1 MSNVILEKV
10 SRNFGEFA
18 AVSSVDLRINEGEFV
33 TLLGPSGCGKTTT
46 LRMVAGLEQNSAGR
60 ISIGNEIVSDAARG
74 IFVPSERRRLGMVF
88 QSYAIWPHMTVFEN
102 VAYPLRVRR
111 RPDAEIREAVAR
123 TLRLVEMEGFAQR
136 PAPALSGG
144 QQQRVAI
151 ARALVFEP
159 KVLLLDEPLSNLD
172 AKLRLQMG
180 DEFRAIQ
187 RRLGMT
193 TLYVT
198 HDQSEAMAL
207 SDRVVVMDRGR
218 IQQIGA
224 PEEIYRFPANRTV
237 AAFFGTPN
245 LLDAE
250 VEACARI
257 DHQRVRLDVVGQGW
271 RGPCEAAHEMR
282 LGQPVTVM
290 VRPEDARIASAGSGA
305 GDQELRWSGRIKR
318 TTFRGATRSV
328 VVQTDNGQLNVD
340 ASAFHNFAVG
350 DDVSVVVPQ
359 QAAWALPSEKA
370 AR

>member
-1 MSNVILEKV
+1 MSDVVLEKV
-10 SRNFGEFA
+10 SRHFGDFI
-18 AVSSVDLRINEGEFV
+18 AVNDVDLRVAEGEFV

-46 LRMVAGLEQNSAGR
+46 LRMVAGLEQNTGGR
-60 ISIGNEIVSDAARG
+60 ISIDNEIVSDAASRV
-74 IFVPSERRRLGMVF
+74 FVPSERRRLGMVF

-111 RPDAEIREAVAR
+111 RPADEIRDRVMK
-123 TLRLVEMEGFAQR
+123 TLRLVEMESFAER

-187 RRLGMT
+187 KRLGMT

-218 IQQIGA
+218 IQQVGA
-224 PEEIYRFPANRTV
+224 PEEIYRYPANRTV
-237 AAFFGTPN
+237 AGFFGTPN
-245 LLDAE
+245 LLAAN
-250 VEACARI
+250 VEACTRI
-257 DHQRVRLDVVGQGW
+257 DGGRVRLDVAGPGW
-271 RGPCEAAHEMR
+271 RGRCEAATEVPA
-282 LGQPVTVM
+282 GGAVTVM
-290 VRPEDARIASAGSGA
+290 VRPEDIRISSGA
-305 GDQELRWSGRIKR
+305 GDDGLRWSGRIAH
-318 TTFRGATRSV
+318 TIFRGATRSIFV
-328 VVQTDNGQLNVD
+328 ETEQGRLNVD
-340 ASAFHNFAVG
+340 APAFGGYAVG
-350 DDVSVVVPQ
+350 DTVTVTVPQ
-359 QAAWALPSEKA
+359 SAAWAVVDQ
-370 AR
+370 

>member
-18 AVSSVDLRINEGEFV
+18 AVSNVDLRVNEGEFL

-46 LRMVAGLEQNSAGR
+46 LRMVAGLEQNTGGR
-60 ISIGNEIVSDAARG
+60 ISIGGEVVSDAARG
-74 IFVPSERRRLGMVF
+74 VFVPSEHRRLGMVF

-111 RPDAEIREAVAR
+111 RPAAEVRDLVEKA
-123 TLRLVEMEGFAQR
+123 LRLVEMEGFGQR

-180 DEFRAIQ
+180 EEFRAIQ

-198 HDQSEAMAL
+198 HDQSEAMTL
-207 SDRVVVMDRGR
+207 SDRVVVMQAGR
-218 IQQIGA
+218 ILQIGT
-224 PEEIYRFPANRTV
+224 PEEIYQRPQSQAV
-237 AAFFGTPN
+237 ATFFGSPN
-245 LLDAE
+245 LMRAT
-250 VEACARI
+250 VTACS
-257 DHQRVRLDVVGQGW
+257 
-271 RGPCEAAHEMR
+271 R
-282 LGQPVTVM
+282 LGEREFKLSVRANGWEGICRAGEVASTGADVMVM
-290 VRPEDARIASAGSGA
+290 VRPENVHLASTKAPGKGDAGGLAGRVVQSSFHGA
-305 GDQELRWSGRIKR
+305 R
-318 TTFRGATRSV
+318 RSV
-328 VVQTDNGQLNVD
+328 VVDVNGSLLKADVPAMEPLSD
-340 ASAFHNFAVG
+340 VVMLTI
-350 DDVSVVVPQ
+350 DDR
-359 QAAWALPSEKA
+359 AAWALAP
-370 AR
+370 

>member
-1 MSNVILEKV
+1 MSNVLLEKV
-10 SRNFGEFA
+10 GRNFGEFA
-18 AVSSVDLRINEGEFV
+18 AVSDVDLQVNEGEFV

-46 LRMVAGLEQNSAGR
+46 LRMVAGLEQNTSGR
-60 ISIGNEIVSDAARG
+60 ISIDNEVVSDAARG

-111 RPDAEIREAVAR
+111 RPVTEIRELVSK
-123 TLRLVEMEGFAQR
+123 TLSLVEMEGFADR

-218 IQQIGA
+218 IQQVGA
-224 PEEIYRFPANRTV
+224 PEEIYRYPANRTV

-250 VEACARI
+250 VATCARI
-257 DHQRVRLDVVGQGW
+257 DAGRVRLEVVGRGW
-271 RGPCEAAHEMR
+271 RGACEAADEVQP
-282 LGQPVTVM
+282 GQAVTVM

-305 GDQELRWSGRIKR
+305 GEKELGWSGRISQ
-318 TTFRGATRSV
+318 TIFRGPSRSIV
-328 VVQTDNGQLNVD
+328 VETGNGLFNID
-340 ASAFHNFAVG
+340 APAFGDYSVG
-350 DDVSVVVPQ
+350 ENVSVIVPQ
-359 QAAWALPSEKA
+359 RAAWAVPSG
-370 AR
+370 

>member
-1 MSNVILEKV
+1 MSDVVLEKV
-10 SRNFGEFA
+10 SRKFGEFA
-18 AVSSVDLRINEGEFV
+18 AVSDVDLRVSEGEFV

-46 LRMVAGLEQNSAGR
+46 LRMVAGLEQNTGGR
-60 ISIGNEIVSDAARG
+60 ISLGNEIVSDAASG
-74 IFVPSERRRLGMVF
+74 VFVASERRRLGMVF

-111 RPDAEIREAVAR
+111 RPAAEIRDLVLRA
-123 TLRLVEMEGFAQR
+123 LRLVEMEAFAER

-207 SDRVVVMDRGR
+207 SDRVVVMDQGR

-224 PEEIYRFPANRTV
+224 PEEIYRYPVNRTV

-245 LLDAE
+245 LLKAN
-250 VEACARI
+250 VESCARL
-257 DHQRVRLDVVGQGW
+257 DAGRVQLDVVGRGW
-271 RGPCEAAHEMR
+271 RGRCGAATEVAAGR
-282 LGQPVTVM
+282 AVTVM
-290 VRPEDARIASAGSGA
+290 VRPEDISIASAVT
-305 GDQELRWSGRIKR
+305 GDEGLWWRGRIAH
-318 TTFRGATRSV
+318 TIFRGATRSIV
-328 VVQTDNGQLNVD
+328 VETEEGRINVD
-340 ASAFHNFAVG
+340 APAFGGYSVG
-350 DDVSVVVPQ
+350 DHVTVVVPQ
-359 QAAWALPSEKA
+359 SAAWAVVDQGEA
-370 AR
+370 I

>member
-1 MSNVILEKV
+1 MSDVVLEKV
-10 SRNFGEFA
+10 SRTFGDFI
-18 AVSSVDLRINEGEFV
+18 AVNEVDLRVNEGEFV

-46 LRMVAGLEQNSAGR
+46 LRMIAGLEQNTGGR
-60 ISIGNEIVSDAARG
+60 ISLGNEVVSDAASG
-74 IFVPSERRRLGMVF
+74 VFVPSERRRLGMVF

-111 RPDAEIREAVAR
+111 RPAAEIRHLVTEA
-123 TLRLVEMEGFAQR
+123 LRLVEMERFAER

-193 TLYVT
+193 TVYVT

-207 SDRVVVMDRGR
+207 SDRVVVMDQGR

-224 PEEIYRFPANRTV
+224 PEDIYRYPVNRTV

-245 LLDAE
+245 LLRAN
-250 VEACARI
+250 VESCSRL
-257 DHQRVRLDVVGQGW
+257 DTGRVQLDVVGRGW
-271 RGPCEAAHEMR
+271 RGRCEAATEVAA
-282 LGQPVTVM
+282 GGAVTVM
-290 VRPEDARIASAGSGA
+290 VRPEDISIASTDARADGLWWQGRIAHT
-305 GDQELRWSGRIKR
+305 I
-318 TTFRGATRSV
+318 FRGPTRSIV
-328 VVQTDNGQLNVD
+328 VETADGRLNVD
-340 ASAFHNFAVG
+340 APAFGGYAVG
-350 DDVSVVVPQ
+350 DNVTVAVPKG
-359 QAAWALPSEKA
+359 AAWAVVDQGEA
-370 AR
+370 V